1 MGFFAKL
8 FETSWDREMRHTKEK
23 LAAVEGK
30 LTAIDKAYKKAS
42 LELDTIKDAQ
52 RKSERSEQTLRTLK
66 QQLEA
71 DLNAQDRL
79 ISMVDKKALERAR
92 KYVSLNES
100 FRSWRSLSDLEAEG
114 ATRMDAFHQT
124 QAELLGQ
131 RAQNIGK
138 KRLAEDILAGLAAS
152 KRQKMPYPPLD

>member
-66 QQLEA
+66 QQLEVMA
-71 DLNAQDRL
+71 M
-79 ISMVDKKALERAR
+79 SMRSDPSKTDVLVAL
-92 KYVSLNES
+92 
-100 FRSWRSLSDLEAEG
+100 
-114 ATRMDAFHQT
+114 
-124 QAELLGQ
+124 
-131 RAQNIGK
+131 
-138 KRLAEDILAGLAAS
+138 
-152 KRQKMPYPPLD
+152 